1 VNYRMP
7 ESFSAFCSIVSLTA
21 AKTRRMF
28 EVSVAC
34 VRLRWLVRGNGCK
47 IERHLTEDIGLGVHD

>member
-1 VNYRMP
+1 MDSDRCAVGDYRMP

-21 AKTRRMF
+21 AKTSRIF

-34 VRLRWLVRGNGCK
+34 VRLRESGEHYQTG
-47 IERHLTEDIGLGVHD
+47 D